1 MSFSHSLITHLP
13 RSPLAALP
21 WRAPLRKVP
30 RRLQHAVLA
39 RALNL
44 ALKTQL
50 EDGELDFLDGRV
62 VAIRVGDLGY
72 RWAITLHEQQIQ
84 LLPDAD
90 GGEAQ
95 ISGDSREFLLLAGRR
110 ADPDTL
116 FFQRRLL
123 IEGDTELGLAV
134 KNLIDA
140 VDLDELPKPLLR
152 ALHLAAD
159 LAEAAGPRP

>member
-1 MSFSHSLITHLP
+1 MSFSQTLIHHLP
-13 RSPLAALP
+13 RSPLARLP

-30 RRLQHAVLA
+30 RRLQHAALT

-44 ALKTQL
+44 ALRQQL
-50 EDGELDFLDGRV
+50 EDGELDFLNGRI
-62 VAIRVGDLGY
+62 VAIAVTDLDY
-72 RWAITLHEQQIQ
+72 HWAITLHEDKLC
-84 LLPDAD
+84 LLPDSD

-95 ISGDSREFLLLAGRR
+95 ISDSSREFLLLAARR

-116 FFQRRLL
+116 FFQRRLM
-123 IEGDTELGLAV
+123 ISGDTELGLAV

-152 ALHLAAD
+152 ALNLAAD
-159 LAEAAGPRP
+159 VAESADASH